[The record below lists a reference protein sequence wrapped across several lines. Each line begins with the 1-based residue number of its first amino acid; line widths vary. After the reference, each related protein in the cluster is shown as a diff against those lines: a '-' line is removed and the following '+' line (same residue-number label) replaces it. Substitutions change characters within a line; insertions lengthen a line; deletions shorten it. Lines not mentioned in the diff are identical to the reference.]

1 MATHREATRCRPGR
15 GRPVRRTAHGPTQVV
30 AEPTA
35 VAR

>member
-1 MATHREATRCRPGR
+1 MATHREANRCRPDQGKT
-15 GRPVRRTAHGPTQVV
+15 VRRTAHGPTQVE